1 MSIAP
6 ISALT
11 VSGINIIGKKSNN
24 KQKADNLHVQNE
36 TAQNTN
42 NDNGAFKSYFL
53 GSHAV
58 SFGFGVKT
66 NKFVTKEIKDVPC
79 CCCGGK
85 MILPANLDK
94 KANEFAVVKGN
105 ALADKIEQDIDFFRT
120 PQKLIMSL
128 TAEQAKIHPEYDL
141 SQAKKAAGKNLKTKT
156 EDYCINSLKKADTLI
171 KATCGEDNLASD
183 LIADEI
189 DYIYEGNIDRMHF
202 TDRLEKYK
210 DKIDPVTYNTVIN
223 AAMNI
228 PVDFKEVKNVF
239 SEAIGNSKAVAKN
252 LLEPS
257 IQTIEHVHPRSLGGP
272 DASENFIAEC
282 KDCNNKRSNI
292 SYIDWLKIHPEFPQK
307 AQVHLEWFQQQLV
320 DGKIDSKYDSWGTDI
335 KKTLSKESN
344 GLIELKVLNSE
355 KIREL
360 REAKKAGQKVIVSDE
375 IKKICEEEEKAE
387 KTAA

>member
-11 VSGINIIGKKSNN
+11 VTTIIGKIPYN
-24 KQKADNLHVQNE
+24 KQKSDNSHAQSE
-36 TAQNTN
+36 TNNITN
-42 NDNGAFKSYFL
+42 NDNGAYKSYFF

-66 NKFVTKEIKDVPC
+66 NKFVTKDIADVPC

-94 KANEFAVVKGN
+94 KANEFAVVKGS
-105 ALADKIEQDIDFFRT
+105 ALADKIEKDIDYFRT
-120 PQKLIMSL
+120 PQKIIMTL
-128 TAEQAKIHPEYDL
+128 AAEQAKIHPEYDL
-141 SQAKKAAGKNLKTKT
+141 SHAKKAAGKNLKLKT

-171 KATCGEDNLASD
+171 KATSGENNPVSD

-189 DYIYEGNIDRMHF
+189 DYIYEGNIDRLHF
-202 TDRLEKYK
+202 TDRLEKFK
-210 DKIDPVTYNTVIN
+210 DKIDPLTYNTVIN
-223 AAMNI
+223 AAMEI
-228 PVDFKEVKNVF
+228 PVDFKEVKNIY
-239 SEAIGNSKAVAKN
+239 SEAIGNSKTIART
-252 LLEPS
+252 LLAPS

-282 KDCNNKRSNI
+282 KECNNKRSNI
-292 SYIDWLKIHPEFPQK
+292 SYTEWLKIHPEFPDK
-307 AQVHLEWFQQQLV
+307 AQIHVEWFQQQLV
-320 DGKIDSKYDSWGTDI
+320 DGKIDSRYDSWGTDI